1 MQDEYEVQDGSG
13 YAPAKGTQEW
23 AEQVNGTSTD
33 VETPG
38 AAASADTDKSP
49 VAAQPQGAAAEAEP
63 SGTERKIKAYRDWID
78 NLEPI
83 ETPEQRKKRERR
95 EKSAKI
101 VSAISD
107 GLRAMGNLYFTS
119 QYAPDMYNHEKSS
132 QLTAQNSAIE
142 RARKEREANRD
153 AHFRFA
159 LGLADAEIER
169 DKTAREIEAEQE
181 RRKLAREKAKR
192 EEDAAKAERALDPF
206 RQGKSKAEQEYWE
219 HKAAEQEAK
228 AGVAGEL
235 AQAEVDAKK
244 AQGESYKS
252 SAGANNAR
260 GRYYDSKTESYTFDG
275 KSYRNKVDYA
285 KAVLR
290 AAREYNDRH
299 PDSDKDGNPVA
310 AVPTTWYKET
320 KYGSEPNLYE
330 AYDIAAQLEPLL
342 EAERKGGKGAGYGG
356 KGKGKGTGYGKK

>member
-23 AEQVNGTSTD
+23 TEQVNGTSTD

-38 AAASADTDKSP
+38 AAASTDTDKSP
-49 VAAQPQGAAAEAEP
+49 VAAQPQGVTADAEP

-78 NLEPI
+78 NLEPL

-219 HKAAEQEAK
+219 HKAATGKAEADN
-228 AGVAGEL
+228 APAM
-235 AQAEVDAKK
+235 QDAKLETEK
-244 AQGESYKS
+244 A
-252 SAGANNAR
+252 R
-260 GRYYDSKTESYTFDG
+260 
-275 KSYRNKVDYA
+275 
-285 KAVLR
+285 KA
-290 AAREYNDRH
+290 
-299 PDSDKDGNPVA
+299 S
-310 AVPTTWYKET
+310 
-320 KYGSEPNLYE
+320 YE
-330 AYDIAAQLEPLL
+330 ASAANSRASAASHNRSEVYEFQ
-342 EAERKGGKGAGYGG
+342 G
-356 KGKGKGTGYGKK
+356 KGKNGKYKQFKTRQAAIDFERRQGTYNPHNWGDDVTEESTVTTSKSDRNNSTRTTSKKKVQPKESNPMDDDDREENPMS